1 MTDLFDKELLNK
13 VKLLVEEHKQKTNRI
28 LTFRVTI
35 DADKNIMV
43 IVNNI
48 YENRWWNLREDFKTR
63 LLAVEEAVKKEK
75 DKINRDL
82 ADRWEYLSALEK
94 DLRALKTSLMESGL
108 YE

>member
-48 YENRWWNLREDFKTR
+48 YENR
-63 LLAVEEAVKKEK
+63 
-75 DKINRDL
+75 
-82 ADRWEYLSALEK
+82 
-94 DLRALKTSLMESGL
+94 
-108 YE
+108 